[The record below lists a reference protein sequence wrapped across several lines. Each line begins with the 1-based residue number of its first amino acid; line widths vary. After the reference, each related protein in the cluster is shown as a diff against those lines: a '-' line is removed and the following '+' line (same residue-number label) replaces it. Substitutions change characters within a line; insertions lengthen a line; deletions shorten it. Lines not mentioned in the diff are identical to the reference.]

1 MKDQIIQKIRE
12 LLKPEY
18 IKVTNE
24 SGFHKNH
31 PGSPNSGESHFL
43 IEIKSKAFKN
53 KKLLECHKII
63 YDILDEQMKNGLHA
77 LRIKIIK
84 N

>member
-1 MKDQIIQKIRE
+1 MKDEIIKKINE

-18 IKVTNE
+18 LKVTNE
-24 SGFHKNH
+24 SDLHKNH

-43 IEIKSKAFKN
+43 VEIKSKAFKN
-53 KKLLECHKII
+53 KKMLECHKII
-63 YDILDEQMKNGLHA
+63 YGILDEQMKNGLHA

-84 N
+84 K

>member
-1 MKDQIIQKIRE
+1 MNPIFIKITLGVQIQ
-12 LLKPEY
+12 
-18 IKVTNE
+18 V
-24 SGFHKNH
+24 
-31 PGSPNSGESHFL
+31 
-43 IEIKSKAFKN
+43 IEIKSKVFKN